1 MSTWVPNVKRTWLE
15 RIIIK
20 ILRCGVIPKHVA
32 FIMDGNRRY
41 AKKIHQETLAGHT
54 RGFETFTEVL
64 AGCRDLGITQV
75 TIFSFSIENFKRSKE
90 EVDYL
95 MELFDVQARKVL
107 SEMPKIESHEIC
119 IRFYGKIELLPK
131 ELQKTLAQIVLNT
144 AKFNK
149 FYLNICVAYT
159 AREEITRTLQDLNEC
174 CLKNII
180 HSYDI
185 NHRLI
190 SNTMYSLGLNDP
202 DILVRTSGEIRLS
215 DFLIWQSSFSRIF
228 FLNTLWPEFNLWNL
242 FSVVLNYQYEYPA
255 LNELRQL
262 YDERLFNEDKN
273 YCEKIFTTIHS
284 KTLNNDTIENLDEFI
299 RQRELRIEQCFA
311 YIKKKRLDEF
321 SQILNNNLE
330 MNHNHHNHHHRANSI
345 KFILTDHCNNQLN
358 ICESSCISKSY

>member
-1 MSTWVPNVKRTWLE
+1 MSTRVSKIKRTWLE

-20 ILRCGVIPKHVA
+20 ILRCGVIPKHAA

-41 AKKIHQETLAGHT
+41 AKKNHQETLAGHT
-54 RGFETFTEVL
+54 RGFETFVEVVV
-64 AGCRDLGITQV
+64 GCRDLGITQV
-75 TIFSFSIENFKRSKE
+75 TLFCFSIENFKRSKE

-95 MELFDVQARKVL
+95 MELFDVQAKKIL
-107 SEMPKIESHEIC
+107 SKMPKIESHEIC

-144 AKFNK
+144 AKFTK
-149 FYLNICVAYT
+149 FYLNFCVAYT

-190 SNTMYSLGLNDP
+190 SRTMFSLGLNDP

-215 DFLIWQSSFSRIF
+215 DFLIWQLSFSRIF

-242 FSVVLNYQYEYPA
+242 FSVVLNYQYDYQA
-255 LNELRQL
+255 LNELRRQ
-262 YDERLFNEDKN
+262 YNERLLNEDRK
-273 YCEKIFTTIHS
+273 YCEKVFAKIHS
-284 KTLNNDTIENLDEFI
+284 KTSNQNDIENIDEFI

-311 YIKKKRLDEF
+311 YITKKRLQEF
-321 SQILNNNLE
+321 AQILNNNNVE
-330 MNHNHHNHHHRANSI
+330 MNANPVHHQPNSI
-345 KFILTDHCNNQLN
+345 KSILTDHCNNQLN
-358 ICESSCISKSY
+358 ICESSCISKAY